1 MKAKDL
7 MVGDLVRQK
16 HSNLILKVSN
26 VNPPY
31 IQAEGEEGQFG
42 EDTIEPIPLT
52 DEILKASGF
61 KYKSGEKGMYGVTIA
76 PYFYCRNSPQIFC
89 DGDPYAVWFENEVD
103 FGYVHQLQHLLRFV
117 GIEKEIKV

>member
-16 HSNLILKVSN
+16 YSNLILKVSV

-31 IQAEGEEGQFG
+31 IQAEGEGGQFG

-52 DEILKASGF
+52 EEILEKNGF
-61 KYKSGEKGMYGVTIA
+61 EDIGDGTYQLEEK
-76 PYFYCRNSPQIFC
+76 PC
-89 DGDPYAVWFENEVD
+89 WF
-103 FGYVHQLQHLLRFV
+103 
-117 GIEKEIKV
+117 

>member
-16 HSNLILKVSN
+16 NSNLILKVSV

-31 IQAEGEEGQFG
+31 IQAEGEGGQFG

-52 DEILKASGF
+52 DEILKANGF
-61 KYKSGEKGMYGVTIA
+61 KFHGGERGMYGVTTA
-76 PYFYCRNSPQIFC
+76 PYFCCRKSPHIFC
-89 DGDPYAVWFENEVD
+89 DGDPYSVWFEDEVD

-117 GIEKEIKV
+117 GINKEIRV